1 MAHKEY
7 RRERPESTGVVLFVH
22 GIQGSPDQFIPFYD
36 AVPDEWSI
44 VNILLDGHGGG
55 VRDFSRTSMK
65 KWKTQVEKVTDEL
78 AERYENIVIAGHSMG
93 TFFAMDT
100 ARRLPE
106 KVRGLCLLC
115 VPLTI
120 AVKPRAGIN
129 SMRVVLTSPPDKNPV
144 IAAARAAYS
153 IELDKKMWRYIGWIP
168 RYLELF
174 REAGRQR
181 KLIAELDLPCAV
193 CQAARDELVSRR
205 SEKYIAKN
213 PRIDLSVL
221 PSSGHF
227 FFPEEDLSLMRGRLA
242 AICGKG
248 DQ

>member
-1 MAHKEY
+1 MAYSEY
-7 RRERPESTGVVLFVH
+7 RREIPDSRNVVLFIH

-36 AVPDEWSI
+36 SVPDSWSI
-44 VNILLDGHGGG
+44 VNMLLDGHGGS
-55 VRDFSRTSMK
+55 VREFSRSSMD
-65 KWKTQVEKVTDEL
+65 KWKAQVVKVTDDL
-78 AERYENIVIAGHSMG
+78 AERYESIVIVGHSMG

-106 KVRGLCLLC
+106 RIKGLCLLC
-115 VPLTI
+115 VPLVI
-120 AVKPRAGIN
+120 RMKPRAGLN

-153 IELDKKMWRYIGWIP
+153 IEQDRCLWRYLGWIP

-174 REAGRQR
+174 KEAKRQR
-181 KLIAELDLPCAV
+181 GLISGLRTPCCV
-193 CQAARDELVSRR
+193 CQAAKDELVSRH

-213 PRIDLSVL
+213 PDIILSVM

-227 FFPEEDLSLMRGRLA
+227 FFPQEDLLQMKNALA
-242 AICGKG
+242 ELCADI
-248 DQ
+248 